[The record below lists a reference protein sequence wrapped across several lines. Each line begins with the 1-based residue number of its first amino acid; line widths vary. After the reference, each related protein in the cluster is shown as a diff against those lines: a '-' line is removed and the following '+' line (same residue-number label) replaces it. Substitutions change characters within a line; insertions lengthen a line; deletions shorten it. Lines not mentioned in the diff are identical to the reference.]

1 MPMRRLLPLALVLIL
16 LSGCRFVYKQP
27 IYQGNLLDKTDVG
40 QLAVGMNR
48 QQVNALLGTPSVED
62 PFDQTRWDYIAT
74 QRVGHGKTEVKTF
87 TVFFTG
93 DTVSRWE
100 GSIFEENDAQLAAEM
115 AKFGNLPKEKGK
127 GQR

>member
-1 MPMRRLLPLALVLIL
+1 MRRLLALALVLIL

-62 PFDQTRWDYIAT
+62 PFHQARWDYIAT
-74 QRVGHGKTEVKTF
+74 QRIGHGKTEVKTF

-100 GSIFEENDAQLAAEM
+100 GSIFEEQDAQLAAEM